1 MFMIETENMIKEGA
15 MKIYVFDID
24 GNLLSIPTVF
34 YMEDIKT
41 GRILEFQSKDTY
53 EVLKNM
59 ENLGLRFHISQNNSM
74 RNFIGK
80 HGDKALLNDIKRVEY
95 GKSWPDFVRCV
106 NEGSIFSI
114 ITARGNSLKCLRLI
128 FSNFIKNNVNGISFE
143 LFLQNIKNNK
153 IFNRLSEKYY
163 YKITNNNKILDLY
176 INNCCSFYGWNSRE
190 TRHTLRGLN
199 KDMTIQDFKLLAL
212 KDFENKIR
220 DIIKECS
227 IDNVNEF
234 IELGFSDDE
243 ELNCLTIKQY
253 FEQNRGDIFRRKIY
267 YTGNGDKKI
276 IFS

>member
-1 MFMIETENMIKEGA
+1 MIEIENMRKEEA

-176 INNCCSFYGWNSRE
+176 INNCCSFYGWNSKE
-190 TRHTLRGLN
+190 TRHTLQGLN

-220 DIIKECS
+220 DIIKECN

-253 FEQNRGDIFRRKIY
+253 FEQNRGDIFKRKIY
-267 YTGNGDKKI
+267 YTGNGNKKV

>member
-1 MFMIETENMIKEGA
+1 MIETENMIKEGA

-176 INNCCSFYGWNSRE
+176 INNCCSFYGWNSKE
-190 TRHTLRGLN
+190 TRHTLQGLN

-220 DIIKECS
+220 DIIKECN

-253 FEQNRGDIFRRKIY
+253 FEQNRGDIFKRKIY
-267 YTGNGDKKI
+267 YTGNGNKKV

>member
-1 MFMIETENMIKEGA
+1 MIEIENMIKEET

-53 EVLKNM
+53 EVIKNM

>member
-176 INNCCSFYGWNSRE
+176 INNCCSFYGWNSKE
-190 TRHTLRGLN
+190 TRHTLQGLN

-220 DIIKECS
+220 DIIKECN

>member
-1 MFMIETENMIKEGA
+1 MIETENMIKEGA

-153 IFNRLSEKYY
+153 IFNRLLEKYY

-176 INNCCSFYGWNSRE
+176 INNCCSFYGWNSKE
-190 TRHTLRGLN
+190 TRHTLQGLN

-220 DIIKECS
+220 DIIKECN

-253 FEQNRGDIFRRKIY
+253 FEQNRGDIFKRKIY
-267 YTGNGDKKI
+267 YTGNGNKKV

>member
-1 MFMIETENMIKEGA
+1 MIEIENMIKEET

-176 INNCCSFYGWNSRE
+176 INNCCSFYGWNSKE
-190 TRHTLRGLN
+190 TRHTLQGLN

-220 DIIKECS
+220 DIIKECN

>member
-1 MFMIETENMIKEGA
+1 MIEIENMIKEET

>member
-1 MFMIETENMIKEGA
+1 MIETENMIKEGA

>member
-1 MFMIETENMIKEGA
+1 

-53 EVLKNM
+53 EVIKNM

-176 INNCCSFYGWNSRE
+176 INNCCSFYGWNSKE
-190 TRHTLRGLN
+190 TRHTLQGLN

-220 DIIKECS
+220 DIIKECN